1 MAFDE
6 KNYPMTYKEYEKRV
20 IELLLED
27 IDERFRDLMMEKVEA
42 ELKNEPNYIHGFY
55 GQDCFTYDSPDIYG
69 DTCKKAFEDNFL
81 KQTAVANLRK
91 LL

>member
-1 MAFDE
+1 MFDE

-42 ELKNEPNYIHGFY
+42 ELKNEPNYIQTFY

-69 DTCKKAFEDNFL
+69 ETSKKAFEDKFL